1 MTTPTTEDIQ
11 DLVSKAMRRAWQLGQ
26 TYWQQVD
33 SEYTSHHKKAD
44 VTQAAFNTLVDETRA
59 ALSRPPGGWLEAAVA
74 WEVCA
79 SVHQK
84 WAKGKDAFYTTRQ
97 SDFVNHANTSRVNA
111 YTEGKT
117 ASTADNLREPKD
129 GAEWKVVWWN
139 ESARLMLPAN
149 KVLSSAKSYGNNTLM
164 FTIKK
169 RVYETQPTPKD
180 PS

>member
-26 TYWQQVD
+26 TYWQQAD
-33 SEYTSHHKKAD
+33 SEYASYHKKAD

-59 ALSRPPGGWLEAAVA
+59 AIARPPEKGILRQFLDEAKAAGVTHML
-74 WEVCA
+74 
-79 SVHQK
+79 S
-84 WAKGKDAFYTTRQ
+84 
-97 SDFVNHANTSRVNA
+97 SPS
-111 YTEGKT
+111 
-117 ASTADNLREPKD
+117 ADDLRAPKD

-139 ESARLMLPAN
+139 ESARLMLPTN
-149 KVLSSAKSYGNNTLM
+149 RVLSSAKSYGNNTLM

-169 RVYETQPTPKD
+169 RVYESQPTPKD